1 MSNSPKTSQS
11 SEDKSRQ
18 VAEESRQSEWEHP
31 SFLKELFLGK
41 VDLDIIH
48 PFPDAKGFDRPE
60 YNDLYDKI
68 KDFLINEVDSDKIDR
83 EYKVPDEYYTQLA
96 EMGAFGM
103 KIDPKYGGLG
113 LSQAEY
119 NEVMKLISSADG
131 SLTALLSAHQSIGVP
146 QPLKLFGT
154 EDQKKKYLPRVAR
167 GEVSA
172 FALTEPEV
180 GSDPAQL
187 KTTVTTNEDGSFVLN
202 GEKLWCTNG
211 TIADIIVVMARHD
224 EDDKISAF
232 IVEADWEGVQ
242 VEHRC
247 HFMGLHGIENGVI
260 TFKNV
265 HIPRENILWERGRGL
280 KLALTTLN
288 TGRLSIPAASVGASK
303 ACLEICR
310 RWASQRNQWGQAIGK
325 HEAISHKIADMAANV
340 FAMEAVIDLAAALSD
355 RDVDIRLEAAIAK
368 LYNTE
373 LGWQIAD
380 DTMQIRGGRG
390 YERADSLRD
399 RGEIPI
405 PVERIMRDS
414 RINTIFEGS
423 SEIMRLFTAREAV
436 DKHLQ
441 IAGDLIDPDTSLG
454 SKISQLPK
462 IGGFYSWWYPTR
474 WLGWGRWPRYS
485 EFGSL
490 AKHMRFVDRSS
501 RKLARN
507 IFHGMIRYGGKLQYK
522 QAFLFRVV
530 DIGAELF
537 AIAAT
542 VSRAKKLQDS
552 GQRETTEIANIFCQ
566 NATRK
571 VKKLFS
577 DLWSN
582 NDQEKYKFA
591 RSIMDENYT
600 WLEKGTVGL
609 DMGEKKTV
617 APESATE
624 LI

>member
-1 MSNSPKTSQS
+1 MKNSRQASQS
-11 SEDKSRQ
+11 SEEKSRK
-18 VAEESRQSEWEHP
+18 VAEESRQREWEHP
-31 SFLKELFLGK
+31 SFLKELFLGNLQL
-41 VDLDIIH
+41 DLIH
-48 PFPDAKGFDRPE
+48 PFPDPTGFQRPE
-60 YNDLYDKI
+60 YETFYNELKEFLHNEYDPDKVDRDYKI
-68 KDFLINEVDSDKIDR
+68 PDKD
-83 EYKVPDEYYTQLA
+83 YKRLA
-96 EMGAFGM
+96 ELGAFGM
-103 KIDPKYGGLG
+103 KIDQEYGGLG

-119 NEVMKLISSADG
+119 NEVMKLVTSVDG

-154 EDQKKKYLPRVAR
+154 EEQKQKYLPRVAR
-167 GEVSA
+167 GEISA

-180 GSDPAQL
+180 GSDPARLQ
-187 KTTVTTNEDGSFVLN
+187 TTVKTNDDGSYILN

-211 TIADIIVVMARHD
+211 TIADIIVIMARHD

-232 IVEADWEGVQ
+232 IIEADWEGVK

-260 TFKNV
+260 TFKDV
-265 HIPRENILWERGRGL
+265 HIPSDNLLWERGRGL

-303 ACLEICR
+303 VCLEVCR
-310 RWASQRNQWGQAIGK
+310 RWANQREQWGQAIGK
-325 HEAISHKIADMAANV
+325 HEVISHKIADMAANL
-340 FAMEAVIDLAAALSD
+340 FAMEAIIDLSAALSD

-390 YERADSLRD
+390 YERADSLRA
-399 RGEIPI
+399 RGEVPI

-436 DKHLQ
+436 DKHLEV
-441 IAGDLIDPDTSLG
+441 AGDLIDPDKDFSEKL
-454 SKISQLPK
+454 SQLPK
-462 IGGFYSWWYPTR
+462 IGAFYLKWYPKK
-474 WLGWGRWPRYS
+474 WFGWGHVPKYS
-485 EFGSL
+485 EFGKL
-490 AKHMRFVDRSS
+490 AKHMRFVHRSS

-522 QAFLFRVV
+522 QAFLFRAV

-537 AIAAT
+537 AMAAAI
-542 VSRAKKLQDS
+542 SRAKKLEESEKRD
-552 GQRETTEIANIFCQ
+552 TTELADIFCQ
-566 NATRK
+566 NSRGK
-571 VKKLFS
+571 VEQLFS

-582 NDQEKYKFA
+582 IDSEKYQFSRKVL
-591 RSIMDENYT
+591 SGDYS
-600 WLEKGTVGL
+600 WLEKGTMGL
-609 DMGEKKTV
+609 ELGEDESV

>member
-1 MSNSPKTSQS
+1 MSNSAKQSPS

-41 VDLDIIH
+41 LDLDIIH
-48 PFPDAKGFDRPE
+48 PFPEAKGFDRPE
-60 YNDLYDKI
+60 YDEFYDKM
-68 KDFLINEVDSDKIDR
+68 KNFLINEVDSDKIDR

-103 KIDPKYGGLG
+103 KIDTEYGGLG

-119 NEVMKLISSADG
+119 NEVMKLVTSADG

-154 EDQKKKYLPRVAR
+154 EEQKKKYLPRVAG

-187 KTTVTTNEDGSFVLN
+187 KTTITTNEDGSFILN

-260 TFKNV
+260 TFKDV
-265 HIPRENILWERGRGL
+265 HIPQENLLWERGRGL

-288 TGRLSIPAASVGASK
+288 TGRLSIPASSVGASK

-325 HEAISHKIADMAANV
+325 HEALSHKIADMAANV
-340 FAMEAVIDLAAALSD
+340 FAMESVIDLAAALSD
-355 RDVDIRLEAAIAK
+355 RNIDIRLEAAIAK

-390 YERADSLRD
+390 YERADSLRQ

-423 SEIMRLFTAREAV
+423 SEIMQIGRASCRE
-436 DKHLQ
+436 
-441 IAGDLIDPDTSLG
+441 
-454 SKISQLPK
+454 
-462 IGGFYSWWYPTR
+462 
-474 WLGWGRWPRYS
+474 
-485 EFGSL
+485 
-490 AKHMRFVDRSS
+490 
-501 RKLARN
+501 
-507 IFHGMIRYGGKLQYK
+507 
-522 QAFLFRVV
+522 RVCHRV
-530 DIGAELF
+530 
-537 AIAAT
+537 
-542 VSRAKKLQDS
+542 
-552 GQRETTEIANIFCQ
+552 
-566 NATRK
+566 
-571 VKKLFS
+571 
-577 DLWSN
+577 
-582 NDQEKYKFA
+582 
-591 RSIMDENYT
+591 
-600 WLEKGTVGL
+600 
-609 DMGEKKTV
+609 
-617 APESATE
+617 
-624 LI
+624 